1 MFKDTLQEMLE
12 TDMVPK
18 QYIPVQEIL
27 KLMFQEIEMVNLN
40 Q

>member
-1 MFKDTLQEMLE
+1 MMKKQIIE
-12 TDMVPK
+12 TDMAQK

-27 KLMFQEIEMVNLN
+27 KLMFQEIEMENLN